1 MERGLLVAG
10 PCHPSANTPRGPH
23 SNHHPPVT
31 ARDLKLQGQL
41 VVLAAGIVLAATI
54 LFAYR
59 DIGLNGFHFDD
70 WPNIFDNASVQMT
83 QFSLKGLL
91 DAARGSFLPH
101 RPVPSISF
109 AIDWWR
115 GNGTPAPFLL
125 TNLALHVFTGWA
137 VLALLLQTAI
147 LVREDGRAD
156 VRTILAAGAAA
167 AWWALQPIH
176 VQAVSYAVQRMTVLA
191 ALFALICVWA
201 YLRARIAGGTAK
213 IAWAALSFTSLA
225 LAALSK
231 ENAWITPAL
240 VLMAEFLVL
249 RHNKPLVRHNAE
261 RLLLALPGL
270 AALVALA
277 DIALD
282 GPLSRWGLSGYAN
295 RDFTLGERL
304 LTQPKVVLF
313 HVSQILWPLPGRFS
327 LEHDVEIIRSA
338 ASWQFWLPLLV
349 ILGWCSAGVRFAL
362 QPGSRIA
369 GFFMLWIPVTLL
381 IESSVIPLEMI
392 FEHRM
397 YLPSVGIA
405 GLIALAGSQ
414 RSSPSLSVAACSLA
428 AVAALFAMWST
439 QERLPQWRTA
449 ISLLENSTR
458 HAPDSVRVWNQLG
471 REYLGG
477 GRPDLALAAISRANA
492 IDPTWGDGFPFVNR
506 GVVLEAMGQTGEAS
520 AIYEETI
527 RRFPK
532 QVLGYNNRGLL
543 RLRSGHLESAIQD
556 FDRAI
561 AIDPKYA
568 QCWTNRGTARFLRGD
583 MDAAMADFEKAT
595 ELSPRESVAFDYL
608 GRIYEARGRTADAA
622 AARDHAC
629 RLGIARNCGRN
640 PLTK

>member
-1 MERGLLVAG
+1 MTGRELR
-10 PCHPSANTPRGPH
+10 
-23 SNHHPPVT
+23 
-31 ARDLKLQGQL
+31 LQGQL
-41 VVLAAGIVLAATI
+41 VLLAAGIVLTATI

-59 DIGLNGFHFDD
+59 GIGLNSFHFDD
-70 WPNIFDNASVQMT
+70 WSNIVDNASVQMT

-101 RPVPSISF
+101 RPIPSISF

-115 GNGTPAPFLL
+115 GNGTPAPFLF
-125 TNLALHVFTGWA
+125 TNLALHVFAGWA
-137 VLALLLQTAI
+137 VLALLLQAVN
-147 LVREDGRAD
+147 LGRESGRAD
-156 VRTILAAGAAA
+156 VRTILAASIAA

-176 VQAVSYAVQRMTVLA
+176 VQAVSYAVQRMTEFA

-201 YLRARIAGGTAK
+201 YLRARLARDTART
-213 IAWAALSFTSLA
+213 AWGALSFTSLI

-249 RHNKPLVRHNAE
+249 RHNETLIRTNAD

-270 AALVALA
+270 AVVVALV

-282 GPLSRWGLSGYAN
+282 GPLSRWGLSGYGNHA
-295 RDFTLGERL
+295 FTLGERL

-338 ASWQFWLPLLV
+338 TSWQFWLPLLA
-349 ILGWCSAGVRFAL
+349 ILGWCSAGVRYAL
-362 QPGSRIA
+362 LPGSRIA

-381 IESSVIPLEMI
+381 VESSVIPLEMI

-397 YLPSVGIA
+397 YLPSVGFA
-405 GLIALAGSQ
+405 GLIALAGAR
-414 RSSPSLSVAACSLA
+414 RSSPSLSVATCALA
-428 AVAALFAMWST
+428 TVAALFAMWST
-439 QERLPQWRTA
+439 HERLPQWRTA

-458 HAPDSVRVWNQLG
+458 HAPESVRLWNQLG

-477 GRPDLALAAISRANA
+477 RRPDLALAAIDRANA
-492 IDPTWGDGFPFVNR
+492 IDSKWGNGYPFVNR
-506 GVVLEAMGQTGEAS
+506 GVILEAMGRTEEAR
-520 AIYEETI
+520 AVYEETI

-583 MDAAMADFEKAT
+583 IDAAMADFEKAT
-595 ELSPRESVAFDYL
+595 ELSPREAVAFDYL
-608 GRIYEARGRTADAA
+608 GRIYEARGRAADAA
-622 AARDHAC
+622 AARDRAC
-629 RLGIARNCGRN
+629 RLGVVRNCGRKL
-640 PLTK
+640 PTK